1 MLVVIDSFVPR
12 PVLKRL
18 KLDDDIKKEDDECK
32 DEDVT
37 GTDDTKIDFESHDK
51 DDFLKAVKTE
61 DSSTHSSP
69 SNRDSKSPPRDTSVR
84 RSSSVECYKSLQI
97 KLEKLDNTESDTSKR
112 WQVTHDRSQHSL
124 NLHISARNV
133 SRTDN
138 KNGEV
143 NASKN
148 RPVDNDNWFS
158 STDAIEVPTTSS
170 AGLFPSFTED
180 DAAVASLL
188 NTEQLTSCS
197 FPTGDVGKV
206 APPCVVDA
214 GLTERDQRFDLDDS
228 VNTLGES
235 MNESSEDA
243 LYTDQE
249 EMSFDTGMIA
259 NEEED
264 DELMQGTID
273 SLMADL
279 TQFNRDLSST
289 SWAGGETKSDMLN
302 GSLRRTGN
310 QSASS
315 KYNSPLQASTSSI
328 HEDSENSSLQ
338 HEIQC
343 AINSIIRLQ
352 QPWSDNASGSSGRRE
367 SIPRTDDDESSL
379 DAAVNSILL

>member
-1 MLVVIDSFVPR
+1 MPR

-37 GTDDTKIDFESHDK
+37 SAGDTKIDFESHDK

-69 SNRDSKSPPRDTSVR
+69 SNRDSKSPLLVTSVS

-97 KLEKLDNTESDTSKR
+97 KLEKLDNTASDTSKR

-133 SRTDN
+133 ARTDT

-148 RPVDNDNWFS
+148 RQVDSENWFS

-197 FPTGDVGKV
+197 YPTGDVKV
-206 APPCVVDA
+206 APPVDVA
-214 GLTERDQRFDLDDS
+214 LTERNQRFDLDDS

-235 MNESSEDA
+235 MNSNSEDA
-243 LYTDQE
+243 LYTDQ

-259 NEEED
+259 NEEEE

-289 SWAGGETKSDMLN
+289 SWTGSETKLDTLN

-352 QPWSDNASGSSGRRE
+352 QPWSDNASGSTERSE
-367 SIPRTDDDESSL
+367 NVPRTDDDESSL

>member
-1 MLVVIDSFVPR
+1 MPR

-37 GTDDTKIDFESHDK
+37 SADDTKIDFESRDK

-69 SNRDSKSPPRDTSVR
+69 SNRDSKSPLLVTSVS

-97 KLEKLDNTESDTSKR
+97 KLEKLDNTASDTSKR

-133 SRTDN
+133 ARTDT

-148 RPVDNDNWFS
+148 RQVDSENWFS

-197 FPTGDVGKV
+197 YPTGDVKV
-206 APPCVVDA
+206 APPVDVA
-214 GLTERDQRFDLDDS
+214 LTERNQRFDLDDS

-235 MNESSEDA
+235 MNSNSEDA
-243 LYTDQE
+243 LYTDQ

-259 NEEED
+259 NEEEE

-289 SWAGGETKSDMLN
+289 SWTGSETKLDTLN

-352 QPWSDNASGSSGRRE
+352 QPWSDNASGSTERSE
-367 SIPRTDDDESSL
+367 NVPRTDDDESSL

>member
-1 MLVVIDSFVPR
+1 MPR

-18 KLDDDIKKEDDECK
+18 KKLEDDDIKTEDDECK
-32 DEDVT
+32 DD
-37 GTDDTKIDFESHDK
+37 GLMDTDDTKIDFDSCRDK

-61 DSSTHSSP
+61 DSSSARSSP
-69 SNRDSKSPPRDTSVR
+69 SLNTDPKSPPLPHSVT
-84 RSSSVECYKSLQI
+84 RSSSIECYKSLQI
-97 KLEKLDNTESDTSKR
+97 KLEKLDSTEPADTSKR

-133 SRTDN
+133 ARTDTS
-138 KNGEV
+138 NGEM
-143 NASKN
+143 NASKI
-148 RPVDNDNWFS
+148 RQVENDNWCS

-197 FPTGDVGKV
+197 FPAGDVKMV
-206 APPCVVDA
+206 PPCVADV
-214 GLTERDQRFDLDDS
+214 GSTEHNQRFDLDDS
-228 VNTLGES
+228 VNALGES
-235 MNESSEDA
+235 MNSDSEAD
-243 LYTDQE
+243 TDQ
-249 EMSFDTGMIA
+249 EMSFDTGGMVA
-259 NEEED
+259 DEEED

-289 SWAGGETKSDMLN
+289 SWMGGEAKSDTLN
-302 GSLRRTGN
+302 GGLRRTGN
-310 QSASS
+310 QSTSS
-315 KYNSPLQASTSSI
+315 KYNSPLQQASTSST
-328 HEDSENSSLQ
+328 HEDSDNSSLQ

-352 QPWSDNASGSSGRRE
+352 QPWSDSARGSTETQSDV
-367 SIPRTDDDESSL
+367 PRTDDDESSL